1 MKVTNVFKATGIL
14 RDNKKN
20 YVKQI
25 QKKEEGH
32 LIPKKVKS
40 DKNNKI

>member
-25 QKKEEGH
+25 QKKGH